1 MIGPGQLGKQ
11 RRFSDHSRFFVKIAF
26 LDPFSLDYV
35 VSTPYT
41 QPLGGGESSLCYLA
55 VELARL
61 GHEVVLFNNTTTPG
75 NYLGVNCISRK
86 GADIAQ
92 ELERFDRLVVLNV
105 PVASRLRS
113 AIGAA
118 SRLILWSGDAH
129 DMPRAQNLGSAEECS
144 AWNAFVLKS
153 SWQKRNFVERFGI
166 PAERAVVLRNAISP
180 HFVNLFP
187 DAASLAADKNGPP
200 VLAYTSTP
208 FRGLEILLD
217 VFPGIRALVPGV
229 TLRVYSS
236 MKVYQMPDGQDAY
249 EPLYERCRNM
259 AGVEYVGALAQP
271 ALAKALRSASVL
283 AYPNT
288 YAETSCISVMEAMAA
303 GCRVVTS
310 DLGALPET
318 GAGHASLIGHLRNAQ
333 DRDRF
338 ATDFVRATI
347 AALNELH
354 TDPEGARHRVHDAV
368 RYVNESATWPIRAR
382 EWSHF
387 LQALN

>member
-1 MIGPGQLGKQ
+1 
-11 RRFSDHSRFFVKIAF
+11 VKIAF
-26 LDPFSLDYV
+26 FDPFALDYV

-55 VELARL
+55 VQLAQL

-75 NYLGVNCISRK
+75 NYLGVNCVSRK
-86 GADIAQ
+86 CANIAQ
-92 ELERFDRLVVLNV
+92 ELQRFDRIVVLNV

-129 DMPRAQNLGSAEECS
+129 DMPRAQNLSSADECS

-153 SWQKRNFVERFGI
+153 SWQKRKFVERFSI

-187 DAASLAADKNGPP
+187 DAASLVADKQDPP

-217 VFPGIRALVPGV
+217 VFPRIRALVPGV
-229 TLRVYSS
+229 TLRIYSS
-236 MKVYQMPDGQDAY
+236 MKVYQWPEGQDPY
-249 EPLYERCRNM
+249 ERLYERCRNM
-259 AGVEYVGALAQP
+259 VGVEYVGSLAQP
-271 ALAKALRSASVL
+271 ALAEALRSASVL

-303 GCRVVTS
+303 GCRVVTT

-318 GAGHASLIGHLRNAQ
+318 TAGHARLIGHLTNAD

-338 ATDFVRATI
+338 ATDFVQATI
-347 AALNELH
+347 AALNELR
-354 TDPEGARHRVHDAV
+354 TDPESVRNRVYEAV
-368 RYVNESATWPIRAR
+368 RHVNESATWPIRAK

-387 LQALN
+387 LQAL